1 MSLVPMPPYPW
12 LESAWSEFAERVG
25 QKRVPHALMISGQ
38 DGLGADTL
46 AKAFA
51 QLMLCISPLESIACG
66 KCRACQLQSLGSHP
80 DLLWIEPEEVGKQIK
95 IDQIRKVTEF
105 VSKTAQ
111 QGGKKVVV
119 VTPTESMNTNSSNA
133 LLKSLEEPAGDTVL
147 ILVTFQ
153 ESQILPTIKSRC
165 ARVIL
170 VPPKFSVAESWLNEN
185 NHAAAIPFLGEAGG
199 APLKC
204 VEWTQSDYIEQRAKA
219 LSCLELLASQARG
232 PIGSVGQLGGMK
244 AQTLMELMLNL
255 VDSLITVKLAPETER
270 ATQRGEAIQSL
281 LSVMHRVPGSMLFRF
296 RERLCEQKL
305 KLIRNTN
312 LNETL
317 FVEELLMDWQ
327 LVAKSQ

>member
-12 LESAWSEFAERVG
+12 LDNAWNEFSERIA
-25 QKRVPHALMISGQ
+25 QNRVPHALLVTGQ
-38 DGLGADTL
+38 EGLGADAL
-46 AKAFA
+46 ARAFG
-51 QLMLCISPLESIACG
+51 QLLLCTSPLENIACG
-66 KCRACQLQSLGSHP
+66 KCRACQLQQSGSHP
-80 DLLWIEPEEVGKQIK
+80 DILWVAPEEVGKQIK

-111 QGGKKVVV
+111 QGGRKLVV
-119 VTPTESMNTNSSNA
+119 VTPTEAMNTNSSNA

-153 ESQILPTIKSRC
+153 ESQILPTIRSRC

-170 VPPKFSVAESWLNEN
+170 TPPSFEVASAWLQEN
-185 NHAAAIPFLGEAGG
+185 NHQAAVSLLGEAGG

-204 VEWTQSDYIEQRAKA
+204 VQWLNSDYVEQRQKA
-219 LSCLELLASQARG
+219 LTCLEQLASLTRG
-232 PIGSVGQLGGMK
+232 PVSSVGQLGGIK
-244 AQTLMELMLNL
+244 APVLMELMLNL
-255 VDSLITVKLAPETER
+255 VDSLITAKLAPDSDR
-270 ATQRGEAIQSL
+270 AKQRTDSAQVLIEAMQ
-281 LSVMHRVPGSMLFRF
+281 RVSSKMLFRF

-305 KLIRNTN
+305 KLIRNAN

-327 LVAKSQ
+327 LVAKS